1 MKGLKSVHS
10 ELAKVIGAKAATG
23 VTATAVT
30 VTSVAGAGAV
40 GFAGYKV
47 VEHIKEQQ
55 EEEFISDQSIDE
67 PADGAGSENINETPN
82 EPDNGDSDNGK
93 ALLAQAEE
101 SNTDDAFSDDD
112 TDSQDDSTP
121 HNSGTGSKTTGKT
134 SNGHKEEATNQEAAG
149 NTPQITPAIVPQPG
163 INLTANNN
171 QNSKINPAV
180 SRQNENKNSPTSG
193 TTKSDNSSSGTGSG
207 SSNSGSDAPEPV
219 TPSPD
224 VPSPINPSPDTPSP
238 VDPTPVDP
246 TPVEPVQPT
255 FINGKVKGLIEP
267 RKFDINKDV
276 YNGLYGD
283 SDKYDRMV
291 TKDYTVMIY
300 LCGTDLERDGSDASY
315 DILKMLSQQYDMS
328 KVNVLVCA
336 GGTNYWNNTYMGKND
351 ANGELYND
359 GCDNDDVRCNIY
371 YLNPD
376 AEILSKMDPEDRNKL
391 GTGGFKRDTADNYIN
406 SDTLKL
412 LVSLDPTDMGN
423 TELFAGFI
431 DFAADYF
438 PADNYGAI
446 LWNHGGGVNTGV
458 CFSDDND
465 EKEVKGT
472 SLTADELETALASST
487 LGRNGQ
493 KLGFIGFDACLMGG
507 TELAYNL
514 SPYSE
519 YMVGSME
526 YSSGGWY
533 YGDMFK
539 DISDQAEKKSID
551 NKIDNKEIAVNIAKK
566 YYETHDSNHQD
577 IASIACFDLSKI
589 QDTVD
594 KINEISD
601 DILGLYNTVEYPN
614 HPDLPDI
621 CYNMLKQ
628 ARIHSYENGTE
639 ESLSSYQYVDQ
650 NNFFT
655 LLKEQVDKL
664 SDIYEQDYS
673 YYYSLYGTDNEK
685 AEECLNLH
693 MKFRAISDSIN
704 DLLQNDSVLY
714 SGAHYYGGDVFSR
727 EEGDTSINYSE
738 LWNRLKGE
746 AIAGSSIYMPVN
758 ADYYVKT
765 NLSDYQEMN
774 IMKGYTGLVNKY
786 IEQADSNKEKDR
798 VADLAKN
805 IDYAEIIDSQ
815 ELKKSDVYKDGERLY
830 DISYLNVK
838 IKEKYDEDKNQ
849 ENGTDQYTDPYTD
862 LVDTLKSMNVYIS
875 NHQSLPQE
883 DGKAL
888 QPVDMVIAKAPIEM
902 VNISGGTNEI
912 NVVTDFLEKAMGYL
926 VEGRI
931 QGTESADSGIVYKK
945 VYDWARLS
953 DLEDDK
959 DKKKTSLEKL
969 KDSFNN
975 VDKDKWDD
983 LKWLTFKGTV
993 YGSSDDYKNAVLYFY
1008 EKTDTDAAGQSYTY
1022 YTFAGASEN
1031 NDNAGFIPTVD
1042 KTVSFDH
1049 YYIDNNEE
1057 VLLPGLYQ
1065 EFVVSR
1071 EINIFEKDLTSDE
1084 MIKYNNYTLGLTR
1097 NEDFKEYIISNAVKQ
1112 NDEEYNKNPYLVG
1125 NEVAG
1130 SSAEPTGTENNT
1142 EEAVAAAARNTET
1155 STEKKAEE
1163 TQKNSTKDSA
1173 AEAPEQSESSIQTVE
1188 SEDAAE
1194 STNEEESEDAT
1205 ESTNEAESEE
1215 VTVSEQTE
1223 SQAANEED
1231 SDVKESF
1238 KENTAEAGNAESEE
1252 MKEVQKEE
1260 TVVTET
1266 QETHKEEVIE
1276 AETEETQTDETTETE
1291 VEDTTNK
1298 DTATQEGTT
1307 ETGTDNVVTEDTTTQ
1322 ESTTETTSGQ
1332 PQTPD
1337 SVAMEE
1343 TNPTEAEPEEVTPN
1357 EESSE
1362 DNNANETEENTESQ
1376 TSDETATGETE
1387 SSNEVA

>member
-1 MKGLKSVHS
+1 MERFGVIMKGLKSVHS

-47 VEHIKEQQ
+47 VEHIKEQKT
-55 EEEFISDQSIDE
+55 EELITDNSTDE
-67 PADGAGSENINETPN
+67 STTDGAGSDNINETPN
-82 EPDNGDSDNGK
+82 KPDNGDSDNGQS
-93 ALLAQAEE
+93 LLAQAEE
-101 SNTDDAFSDDD
+101 KNTDDLLTDNG
-112 TDSQDDSTP
+112 TDSQDDSAP
-121 HNSGTGSKTTGKT
+121 HNSGTGNKTTGKT
-134 SNGHKEEATNQEAAG
+134 SHGHKEAATDKEAIG
-149 NTPQITPAIVPQPG
+149 NTPEITPAIVPQPG
-163 INLTANNN
+163 INP
-171 QNSKINPAV
+171 KINPVAGK
-180 SRQNENKNSPTSG
+180 QKENKNSPTSG
-193 TTKSDNSSSGTGSG
+193 TTKSDNSSSGKGSG
-207 SSNSGSDAPEPV
+207 SSNSGSD
-219 TPSPD
+219 TPA
-224 VPSPINPSPDTPSP
+224 P
-238 VDPTPVDP
+238 VDPTPVEP

-255 FINGKVKGLIEP
+255 FINSKVKGLIEP
-267 RKFDINKDV
+267 RTFEINTDV
-276 YNGLYGD
+276 YKSLYYT
-283 SDKYDRMV
+283 SDEYDRMF

-300 LCGTDLERDGSDASY
+300 LCGTDLERNGSDASY

-351 ANGELYND
+351 ASGKPVDD

-376 AEILSKMDPEDRNKL
+376 SNTLDDIEERDKL
-391 GTGGFKRDTADNYIN
+391 GTEGFDREKADEYIN
-406 SDTLKL
+406 NDTLKL

-458 CFSDDND
+458 CFSEDND

-551 NKIDNKEIAVNIAKK
+551 NKEIAVNIAKK

-594 KINEISD
+594 RINEISE
-601 DILGLYNTVEYPN
+601 DILGLYNTAEYPN

-639 ESLSSYQYVDQ
+639 ESLSSYQYIDQ

-664 SDIYEQDYS
+664 SYKYMQECSEYIDKD
-673 YYYSLYGTDNEK
+673 DK
-685 AEECLNLH
+685 MVEECSSLSA
-693 MKFRAISDSIN
+693 KFSLISYSITE
-704 DLLQNDSVLY
+704 LLKNDSVLY
-714 SGAHYYGGDVFSR
+714 SGAHYYGVDVFSR
-727 EEGDTSINYSE
+727 KEGDASINYSD
-738 LWNRLKGE
+738 LWNKLKGE

-758 ADYYVKT
+758 AVEDSIS
-765 NLSDYQEMN
+765 NLPTYQEMN

-786 IEQADSNKEKDR
+786 IEQAGSEKEKKR
-798 VADLAKN
+798 VDNLTSKIN
-805 IDYAEIIDSQ
+805 YGDIIESQ
-815 ELKKSDVYKDGERLY
+815 MMKSVEATNSDNEQGN
-830 DISYLNVK
+830 ISYLNVK
-838 IKEKYDEDKNQ
+838 IKKNYDEGKKP
-849 ENGTDQYTDPYTD
+849 ENGTDPYTDPYTD
-862 LVDTLKSMNVYIS
+862 LVDTLYSMNVYIS
-875 NHQSLPQE
+875 NYQSLPQK
-883 DGKAL
+883 DGEAP
-888 QPVDMVIAKAPIEM
+888 QTYDMVIAKAPIEM

-912 NVVTDFLEKAMGYL
+912 NVVTDFLEKAKGYL
-926 VEGRI
+926 VEGSI
-931 QGTESADSGIVYKK
+931 QGADNPDSDTGNTYKN

-953 DLEDDK
+953 YLEESYNEG
-959 DKKKTSLEKL
+959 KKKTYLQ
-969 KDSFNN
+969 SFKELFSI
-975 VDKDKWDD
+975 DEEYQSKWDD
-983 LKWLTFKGTV
+983 LKWLTFNGSV
-993 YGSSDDYKNAVLYFY
+993 YDVSNKYTDAVLYFY
-1008 EKTDTDAAGQSYTY
+1008 EKTYTDPDNDENSYNY
-1022 YTFAGASEN
+1022 YTFAGAS
-1031 NDNAGFIPTVD
+1031 NDNVEFIPTNGR
-1042 KTVSFDH
+1042 TVSFDH
-1049 YYIDNNEE
+1049 YYIFENAEIPF
-1057 VLLPGLYQ
+1057 VGLEQ
-1065 EFVVSR
+1065 KFIVAK
-1071 EINIFEKDLTSDE
+1071 EIKIFEKDLTLDE
-1084 MIKYNNYTLGLTR
+1084 MIKYNSYTLGLTR
-1097 NEDFKEYIISNAVKQ
+1097 NGDFIEYIIPAAVEQDNK
-1112 NDEEYNKNPYLVG
+1112 EYKNNQYQVG
-1125 NEVAG
+1125 KEVTEP
-1130 SSAEPTGTENNT
+1130 STEPTETEDDID
-1142 EEAVAAAARNTET
+1142 EDVAAAARNTEA
-1155 STEKKAEE
+1155 SNEKKAEE
-1163 TQKNSTKDSA
+1163 TQQKLMKDSA

-1188 SEDAAE
+1188 SEDATE
-1194 STNEEESEDAT
+1194 STNEEESQD
-1205 ESTNEAESEE
+1205 SAESDKVVKSEQ

-1223 SQAANEED
+1223 SEAAKEEVA
-1231 SDVKESF
+1231 DVKESF
-1238 KENTAEAGNAESEE
+1238 EENTAEAGNAESEE
-1252 MKEVQKEE
+1252 MKEAQKEE
-1260 TVVTET
+1260 TV
-1266 QETHKEEVIE
+1266 K

-1307 ETGTDNVVTEDTTTQ
+1307 ETGTDNVVTEETATQ
-1322 ESTTETTSGQ
+1322 EGTTETTSGQ
-1332 PQTPD
+1332 PETTN
-1337 SVAMEE
+1337 SIVEEE
-1343 TNPTEAEPEEVTPN
+1343 TNSAEAEPEEETAT

-1376 TSDETATGETE
+1376 TSDETTTGETE
-1387 SSNEVA
+1387 NSSEVA

>member
-1 MKGLKSVHS
+1 MERLVIMKGLKSVHS

-47 VEHIKEQQ
+47 IEHIKEQKT
-55 EEEFISDQSIDE
+55 EKLITDDLIDE
-67 PADGAGSENINETPN
+67 PVADGTGSDNINETQN
-82 EPDNGDSDNGK
+82 KPDNGDSDNGQ
-93 ALLAQAEE
+93 ALLAQAQE
-101 SNTDDAFSDDD
+101 SNTDDIFTADE
-112 TDSQDDSTP
+112 TDSQDDSAP
-121 HNSGTGSKTTGKT
+121 HNSGTGSKNTGKT

-149 NTPQITPAIVPQPG
+149 NTPEITPAIVPQPG

-171 QNSKINPAV
+171 PNSKINPAV

-224 VPSPINPSPDTPSP
+224 VPSPINPSPDTPA
-238 VDPTPVDP
+238 PVDP

-255 FINGKVKGLIEP
+255 FINDKVKGLIEP
-267 RKFDINKDV
+267 RTFEINKDV
-276 YNGLYGD
+276 YNGLYLT
-283 SDKYDRMV
+283 SDEYDRMF

-300 LCGTDLERDGSDASY
+300 LCGTDLERNGSDASY
-315 DILKMLSQQYDMS
+315 DILKMLSQQYDME

-351 ANGELYND
+351 ADGEPYDD

-376 AEILSKMDPEDRNKL
+376 AKVLREMNPEDRNEL
-391 GTGGFKRDTADNYIN
+391 GTGGFKRDTVDNYIN

-446 LWNHGGGVNTGV
+446 LWNHGGGVNSGV
-458 CFSDDND
+458 CFSESND
-465 EKEVKGT
+465 EEKVDGT

-539 DISDQAEKKSID
+539 DISDMAYSGS
-551 NKIDNKEIAVNIAKK
+551 IDNKEIAVNIAKK
-566 YYETHDSNHQD
+566 FYETHDSNHED

-594 KINEISD
+594 RINEISD
-601 DILGLYNTVEYPN
+601 DILGLYNTTEYPN

-639 ESLSSYQYVDQ
+639 KYQSSYQYVDQ

-664 SDIYEQDYS
+664 SEKYEQDY
-673 YYYSLYGTDNEK
+673 YSLYEIDNEK
-685 AEECLNLH
+685 AEECINLYL
-693 MKFRAISDSIN
+693 KFSAISDSIN

-714 SGAHYYGGDVFSR
+714 SGAHYYGVDVFSR
-727 EEGDTSINYSE
+727 KEGDASINYSNF
-738 LWNRLKGE
+738 WNKLKGE
-746 AIAGSSIYMPVN
+746 SIAGSSIYMPVN
-758 ADYYVKT
+758 AVEDSIS
-765 NLSDYQEMN
+765 NLPTYQEMN

-786 IEQADSNKEKDR
+786 IEQAGSKEEMDR
-798 VADLAKN
+798 VTNLTEN
-805 IDYAEIIDSQ
+805 IKYEDIIDSQ
-815 ELKKSDVYKDGERLY
+815 TLQKATNSDNEQGN
-830 DISYLNVK
+830 ISYLNVK
-838 IKEKYDEDKNQ
+838 IKENYAEGKKP
-849 ENGTDQYTDPYTD
+849 ENGTDPYTD
-862 LVDTLKSMNVYIS
+862 LVDTLESMNVYIS
-875 NHQSLPQE
+875 NYQSLHQE
-883 DGKAL
+883 NGNDAL
-888 QPVDMVIAKAPIEM
+888 PNPIDMVIAKVPIEM

-926 VEGRI
+926 VQGNI
-931 QGTESADSGIVYKK
+931 LGTESADSGTENMYKK

-953 DLEDDK
+953 DLEESYNE
-959 DKKKTSLEKL
+959 DKKKTCLQNF
-969 KDSFNN
+969 KDQFTIEEDYKN
-975 VDKDKWDD
+975 KWDD
-983 LKWLTFKGTV
+983 LKWLTFKGSV
-993 YGSSDDYKNAVLYFY
+993 YENYTYVNSAVLYFY
-1008 EKTDTDAAGQSYTY
+1008 EKTDTDAAGQSSTY

-1031 NDNAGFIPTVD
+1031 NENAGFISTD
-1042 KTVSFDH
+1042 NKTVSFDH
-1049 YYIDNNEE
+1049 YYIKDNKEE
-1057 VLLPGLYQ
+1057 LFFELNQKFIVADG
-1065 EFVVSR
+1065 
-1071 EINIFEKDLTSDE
+1071 INIFEKELTSDE
-1084 MIKYNNYTLGLTR
+1084 MIDYNSYTLGLTS
-1097 NEDFKEYIISNAVKQ
+1097 NDLDNYYEYIIQDVKKQ
-1112 NDEEYNKNPYLVG
+1112 DETKYENNPYQVG
-1125 NEVAG
+1125 TDAIE
-1130 SSAEPTGTENNT
+1130 SSTEPTETDDNVD
-1142 EEAVAAAARNTET
+1142 EAVAAAARNTET

-1163 TQKNSTKDSA
+1163 TQKNSTKDST
-1173 AEAPEQSESSIQTVE
+1173 EEIPEQPEASIQTLE
-1188 SEDAAE
+1188 SEDTA
-1194 STNEEESEDAT
+1194 

-1223 SQAANEED
+1223 SQAAKEED
-1231 SDVKESF
+1231 SEVKESLE
-1238 KENTAEAGNAESEE
+1238 ENTAEAGNAESEE
-1252 MKEVQKEE
+1252 MKEAQTEE
-1260 TVVTET
+1260 PV
-1266 QETHKEEVIE
+1266 E
-1276 AETEETQTDETTETE
+1276 AETEEAQPEEAAQTDI
-1291 VEDTTNK
+1291 EDTTNK
-1298 DTATQEGTT
+1298 DTATREGTT
-1307 ETGTDNVVTEDTTTQ
+1307 ETGADNAATEETATEED
-1322 ESTTETTSGQ
+1322 TTETTSGQ

-1337 SVAMEE
+1337 SVIMEE
-1343 TNPTEAEPEEVTPN
+1343 TNSTEAEPEEVTPN
-1357 EESSE
+1357 EGPSE
-1362 DNNANETEENTESQ
+1362 EDNANETEENTESQ
-1376 TSDETATGETE
+1376 TSDETTTGETE
-1387 SSNEVA
+1387 SSSEVA

>member
-47 VEHIKEQQ
+47 IEHIKEQKT
-55 EEEFISDQSIDE
+55 EKLITDDLIDE
-67 PADGAGSENINETPN
+67 PVADGTGSDNINETQN
-82 EPDNGDSDNGK
+82 KPDNGDSDNGQ
-93 ALLAQAEE
+93 ALLAQAQE
-101 SNTDDAFSDDD
+101 SNTDDIFTADE
-112 TDSQDDSTP
+112 TDSQDDSAP
-121 HNSGTGSKTTGKT
+121 HNSGTGSKNTGKT

-149 NTPQITPAIVPQPG
+149 NTPEITPAIVPQPG

-171 QNSKINPAV
+171 PNSKINPAV

-207 SSNSGSDAPEPV
+207 SSNSGSDSPEPV

-224 VPSPINPSPDTPSP
+224 VPSPINPSPDTPA
-238 VDPTPVDP
+238 PVDP

-255 FINGKVKGLIEP
+255 FINDKVKGLIEP
-267 RKFDINKDV
+267 RTFEINKDV
-276 YNGLYGD
+276 YNGLYLT
-283 SDKYDRMV
+283 SDEYDRMF

-300 LCGTDLERDGSDASY
+300 LCGTDLERNGSDASY
-315 DILKMLSQQYDMS
+315 DILKMLSQQYDME

-351 ANGELYND
+351 ADGVPYND

-376 AEILSKMDPEDRNKL
+376 AEILSKMNPEDRNKL
-391 GTGGFKRDTADNYIN
+391 GTGGFKRDTADKYIN

-446 LWNHGGGVNTGV
+446 LWNHGGGVNSGV
-458 CFSDDND
+458 CFSESND
-465 EKEVKGT
+465 EEKVDGT

-539 DISDQAEKKSID
+539 DISDMAYSGS
-551 NKIDNKEIAVNIAKK
+551 IDNKEIAVNIAKK
-566 YYETHDSNHQD
+566 FYETHDSNHED

-594 KINEISD
+594 RINEISD
-601 DILGLYNTVEYPN
+601 DILGLYNTTEYPN

-639 ESLSSYQYVDQ
+639 KYQSSYQYVDQ

-664 SDIYEQDYS
+664 SEKYEQDY
-673 YYYSLYGTDNEK
+673 YSLYEIDNEK
-685 AEECLNLH
+685 AEECINLH
-693 MKFRAISDSIN
+693 LKFSAISDSIN

-714 SGAHYYGGDVFSR
+714 SGAHYYGVDVFSR
-727 EEGDTSINYSE
+727 KEGDASINYSNF
-738 LWNRLKGE
+738 WNKLKGE
-746 AIAGSSIYMPVN
+746 SIAGSSIYMPVN
-758 ADYYVKT
+758 AAEDSIS
-765 NLSDYQEMN
+765 NLPTYQEMN

-786 IEQADSNKEKDR
+786 IEQAGSGKEKER
-798 VADLAKN
+798 VDDLTSKIN
-805 IDYAEIIDSQ
+805 YGDIIESQ
-815 ELKKSDVYKDGERLY
+815 MMKSVEATNSDNEQGN
-830 DISYLNVK
+830 ISYLNVK
-838 IKEKYDEDKNQ
+838 IKENYDKGKKP
-849 ENGTDQYTDPYTD
+849 ENGTDPYTD
-862 LVDTLKSMNVYIS
+862 LVDTLESMNVYIS
-875 NHQSLPQE
+875 NYQSLHQE
-883 DGKAL
+883 NGNDAL
-888 QPVDMVIAKAPIEM
+888 PNPIDMVIAKVPIEM

-926 VEGRI
+926 VQGNI
-931 QGTESADSGIVYKK
+931 LGTESADSGTENMYKK

-953 DLEDDK
+953 DLEESYNE
-959 DKKKTSLEKL
+959 DKKKTCLQNF
-969 KDSFNN
+969 KDQFTIEEDYKN
-975 VDKDKWDD
+975 KWDD
-983 LKWLTFKGTV
+983 LKWLTFKGSV
-993 YGSSDDYKNAVLYFY
+993 YENYTYVNSAVLYFY
-1008 EKTDTDAAGQSYTY
+1008 EKTDTDAAGQSSTY

-1031 NDNAGFIPTVD
+1031 NENAGFISTD
-1042 KTVSFDH
+1042 NKTVSFDH
-1049 YYIDNNEE
+1049 YYIKDNKEE
-1057 VLLPGLYQ
+1057 LFFELNQKFIVADG
-1065 EFVVSR
+1065 
-1071 EINIFEKDLTSDE
+1071 INIFEKELTSDE
-1084 MIKYNNYTLGLTR
+1084 MIDYNSYTLGLTS
-1097 NEDFKEYIISNAVKQ
+1097 NDLDNYYEYIIQDVKKQ
-1112 NDEEYNKNPYLVG
+1112 DETKYENNPYQVG
-1125 NEVAG
+1125 TDAIE
-1130 SSAEPTGTENNT
+1130 SSTEPTETDDNVD
-1142 EEAVAAAARNTET
+1142 EAVAAAARNTET

-1163 TQKNSTKDSA
+1163 TQKNSTKDST
-1173 AEAPEQSESSIQTVE
+1173 EEIPEQPEASIQTLE
-1188 SEDAAE
+1188 SEDTA
-1194 STNEEESEDAT
+1194 

-1223 SQAANEED
+1223 SQAAKEED
-1231 SDVKESF
+1231 SEVKESLE
-1238 KENTAEAGNAESEE
+1238 ENTAEAGNAESEE
-1252 MKEVQKEE
+1252 MKEAQTEE
-1260 TVVTET
+1260 PV
-1266 QETHKEEVIE
+1266 E
-1276 AETEETQTDETTETE
+1276 AETEEAQPEEAAQTDI
-1291 VEDTTNK
+1291 EDTTNK
-1298 DTATQEGTT
+1298 DTATREGTT
-1307 ETGTDNVVTEDTTTQ
+1307 ETGADNAATEETATEED
-1322 ESTTETTSGQ
+1322 TTETTSGQ
-1332 PQTPD
+1332 SETPN
-1337 SVAMEE
+1337 SAE
-1343 TNPTEAEPEEVTPN
+1343 TEPEDLTTT
-1357 EESSE
+1357 EESSQE
-1362 DNNANETEENTESQ
+1362 DSTNETEENTESQ
-1376 TSDETATGETE
+1376 TSDETTTGETE
-1387 SSNEVA
+1387 SNSEVA

>member
-1 MKGLKSVHS
+1 MERLVIMKGLKSVHS

-47 VEHIKEQQ
+47 VGHIKEQQ

-67 PADGAGSENINETPN
+67 SAADGTGSENINETPN

-101 SNTDDAFSDDD
+101 SNTDDAFTDDD
-112 TDSQDDSTP
+112 TDSQDDSAP

-171 QNSKINPAV
+171 PNSKINPAV

-224 VPSPINPSPDTPSP
+224 VPSPINPSPDTPA
-238 VDPTPVDP
+238 PVDP

-255 FINGKVKGLIEP
+255 FINDKVKGLIEP
-267 RKFDINKDV
+267 RTFEINKDV
-276 YNGLYGD
+276 YNGLYLT
-283 SDKYDRMV
+283 SDEYDRMF

-300 LCGTDLERDGSDASY
+300 LCGTDLERNGSDASY
-315 DILKMLSQQYDMS
+315 DILKMLSQQYDME

-351 ANGELYND
+351 ADGEPYDD

-376 AEILSKMDPEDRNKL
+376 AKVLREMNPKARNEL
-391 GTGGFKRDTADNYIN
+391 GTGGFKRDTADKYIN

-412 LVSLDPTDMGN
+412 LVSLDSTDMGN

-446 LWNHGGGVNTGV
+446 LWNHGGGVNSGV
-458 CFSDDND
+458 CFSESND
-465 EKEVKGT
+465 EEKVDGT

-539 DISDQAEKKSID
+539 DISDMAYSGS
-551 NKIDNKEIAVNIAKK
+551 IDNKEIAVNIAKK
-566 YYETHDSNHQD
+566 FYETHDSNHED

-594 KINEISD
+594 RINEISD
-601 DILGLYNTVEYPN
+601 DILGLYNTTEYPN

-639 ESLSSYQYVDQ
+639 KYQSSYQYVDQ

-664 SDIYEQDYS
+664 SKKYEQDY
-673 YYYSLYGTDNEK
+673 YSLYETDNEK
-685 AEECLNLH
+685 AGECLNLH
-693 MKFRAISDSIN
+693 LKFSAIFDSIN

-714 SGAHYYGGDVFSR
+714 SGAHYYGGEVFSR
-727 EEGDTSINYSE
+727 EEGQNITYSA
-738 LWNRLKGE
+738 LWNQIKRE
-746 AIAGSSIYMPVN
+746 SIAGSSIYMPVN
-758 ADYYVKT
+758 AADDSIS
-765 NLSDYQEMN
+765 NLPTYQEMN

-786 IEQADSNKEKDR
+786 IEQAGSKEEMDR
-798 VADLAKN
+798 VANLTEN
-805 IDYAEIIDSQ
+805 IKYEDIIDSQ
-815 ELKKSDVYKDGERLY
+815 TLQKATNSDNEQGN
-830 DISYLNVK
+830 ISYLNVK
-838 IKEKYDEDKNQ
+838 IKENYAEGKKP
-849 ENGTDQYTDPYTD
+849 ENGTDPYTD
-862 LVDTLKSMNVYIS
+862 LVDTLESMNVYIS
-875 NHQSLPQE
+875 NYLSLPQK
-883 DGKAL
+883 DGEAP
-888 QPVDMVIAKAPIEM
+888 QTYDMVIAKAPIEM

-926 VEGRI
+926 VQGNI
-931 QGTESADSGIVYKK
+931 LGTESAGSDTENMYKK

-953 DLEDDK
+953 DLEESYNE
-959 DKKKTSLEKL
+959 DKKKTCLQNF
-969 KDSFNN
+969 KDQFTIEE
-975 VDKDKWDD
+975 DYKKKWDD
-983 LKWLTFKGTV
+983 LKWLTFKGSV
-993 YGSSDDYKNAVLYFY
+993 YENNTYVNSAVLYFY
-1008 EKTDTDAAGQSYTY
+1008 EKTDTDAAGQSSTY
-1022 YTFAGASEN
+1022 YTFAGASDTKE
-1031 NDNAGFIPTVD
+1031 NAGFIPTVG
-1042 KTVSFDH
+1042 KTVSVSFDH

-1071 EINIFEKDLTSDE
+1071 EINIYEKDLTSDE
-1084 MIKYNNYTLGLTR
+1084 MIDYNSYTLGLTS
-1097 NEDFKEYIISNAVKQ
+1097 NDLDNYYEYIIQDVKKQ
-1112 NDEEYNKNPYLVG
+1112 NETKYENNPYQVG
-1125 NEVAG
+1125 TVVPE
-1130 SSAEPTGTENNT
+1130 SSTEPTEPEDNAD
-1142 EEAVAAAARNTET
+1142 EAVAAARHTEV

-1163 TQKNSTKDSA
+1163 AQQSSTKDSA
-1173 AEAPEQSESSIQTVE
+1173 EETLEQSESSIQTLE
-1188 SEDAAE
+1188 SEDTA
-1194 STNEEESEDAT
+1194 

-1223 SQAANEED
+1223 SQAAKEED
-1231 SDVKESF
+1231 SEVKESLE
-1238 KENTAEAGNAESEE
+1238 ENTAEAGNAESEE
-1252 MKEVQKEE
+1252 MKEAQKEE
-1260 TVVTET
+1260 TV
-1266 QETHKEEVIE
+1266 E
-1276 AETEETQTDETTETE
+1276 AETEEAQTEDAAQTD
-1291 VEDTTNK
+1291 VEDTINEET
-1298 DTATQEGTT
+1298 TTQEDTT
-1307 ETGTDNVVTEDTTTQ
+1307 ETGTDNVVTEGTTIQ
-1322 ESTTETTSGQ
+1322 ESTTEATSGQ

-1337 SVAMEE
+1337 SVIMEE
-1343 TNPTEAEPEEVTPN
+1343 TNSTEAEPEEVTPN
-1357 EESSE
+1357 EGPSE
-1362 DNNANETEENTESQ
+1362 EDNANETEENTESQ
-1376 TSDETATGETE
+1376 TSDETTTGETE
-1387 SSNEVA
+1387 SSSEVA

>member
-1 MKGLKSVHS
+1 MERLVIMKGLKSVHS

-47 VEHIKEQQ
+47 IEHIKEQKT
-55 EEEFISDQSIDE
+55 EKLITDDLIDE
-67 PADGAGSENINETPN
+67 PVADGTGSDNINETQN

-93 ALLAQAEE
+93 ALLAQAQE
-101 SNTDDAFSDDD
+101 SNTDDAFTDDD
-112 TDSQDDSTP
+112 TDSQDDSAP

-171 QNSKINPAV
+171 PNSKINPAV

-224 VPSPINPSPDTPSP
+224 VPSPINPSPDTPA
-238 VDPTPVDP
+238 PVDP

-255 FINGKVKGLIEP
+255 FINDKVKGLIEP
-267 RKFDINKDV
+267 RTFEINKDV
-276 YNGLYGD
+276 YNGLYLT
-283 SDKYDRMV
+283 SDEYDRMF

-300 LCGTDLERDGSDASY
+300 LCGTDLERNGSDASY
-315 DILKMLSQQYDMS
+315 DILKMLSQQYDME

-336 GGTNYWNNTYMGKND
+336 GGTNYWNNTYMGKNNAD
-351 ANGELYND
+351 GEPYDD

-376 AEILSKMDPEDRNKL
+376 AKVLREMNPEDRNEL
-391 GTGGFKRDTADNYIN
+391 VTGGFKRYTADKYIN

-412 LVSLDPTDMGN
+412 LVSLDSTDMGN
-423 TELFAGFI
+423 TELVACFI

-438 PADNYGAI
+438 PANNYGAI

-458 CFSDDND
+458 CFSEDND

-472 SLTADELETALASST
+472 SLTVDELETALASST

-539 DISDQAEKKSID
+539 DISDMAYSGS
-551 NKIDNKEIAVNIAKK
+551 IDNKEIAVNIAKK
-566 YYETHDSNHQD
+566 YYETHDSNHED
-577 IASIACFDLSKI
+577 IASIACFDISKI

-594 KINEISD
+594 RINEISD
-601 DILGLYNTVEYPN
+601 DILGLYNTTEYPN

-639 ESLSSYQYVDQ
+639 KYQSSYQYVDQ

-664 SDIYEQDYS
+664 SKKYEQDY
-673 YYYSLYGTDNEK
+673 YSLYETDNEK
-685 AEECLNLH
+685 AGECLNLH
-693 MKFRAISDSIN
+693 LKFSAIFDSIN

-714 SGAHYYGGDVFSR
+714 SGAHYYGGEVFSR
-727 EEGDTSINYSE
+727 EEGQNITYSA
-738 LWNRLKGE
+738 LWNQIKRE
-746 AIAGSSIYMPVN
+746 SIAGSSIYMPVN
-758 ADYYVKT
+758 AADDSIS
-765 NLSDYQEMN
+765 NLPTYQEMN

-786 IEQADSNKEKDR
+786 IEQAGSKEEMDR
-798 VADLAKN
+798 VTNLTEN
-805 IDYAEIIDSQ
+805 IKYEDIIDSQ
-815 ELKKSDVYKDGERLY
+815 TLQKVEATNSDNEQGN
-830 DISYLNVK
+830 ISYLNVK
-838 IKEKYDEDKNQ
+838 IKENYDKGKKP
-849 ENGTDQYTDPYTD
+849 ENGTDPYTD
-862 LVDTLKSMNVYIS
+862 LVDTLESMNVYIS
-875 NHQSLPQE
+875 NYQSLHQE
-883 DGKAL
+883 NGNDAL
-888 QPVDMVIAKAPIEM
+888 PNPIDMVIAKVPIEM

-926 VEGRI
+926 VQGSI
-931 QGTESADSGIVYKK
+931 LGTESAGSDTENMYKK

-953 DLEDDK
+953 DLEESYNE
-959 DKKKTSLEKL
+959 DKKKTCLQNF
-969 KDSFNN
+969 KDQFTIE
-975 VDKDKWDD
+975 VDYKNKWDD
-983 LKWLTFKGTV
+983 LKWLTFKGSV
-993 YGSSDDYKNAVLYFY
+993 YDSSDAYTDAVLYFY
-1008 EKTDTDAAGQSYTY
+1008 EKTDTDVAGPSSTY

-1031 NDNAGFIPTVD
+1031 NENAGFISTD
-1042 KTVSFDH
+1042 NKTVSFDH
-1049 YYIDNNEE
+1049 YYIKDNKEE
-1057 VLLPGLYQ
+1057 LFFELNQKFIVADG
-1065 EFVVSR
+1065 
-1071 EINIFEKDLTSDE
+1071 INIFEKDLTSDE
-1084 MIKYNNYTLGLTR
+1084 MIDYNSYTLGLTS
-1097 NEDFKEYIISNAVKQ
+1097 NDLDNYYEYIIQDVKKQ
-1112 NDEEYNKNPYLVG
+1112 DETKYENNPYQVG
-1125 NEVAG
+1125 TDAIE
-1130 SSAEPTGTENNT
+1130 SSTEPTETDDNVD
-1142 EEAVAAAARNTET
+1142 EAVAAAARNTET

-1163 TQKNSTKDSA
+1163 TQKNSTKDST
-1173 AEAPEQSESSIQTVE
+1173 EEIPEQPEASIQTLE
-1188 SEDAAE
+1188 SEDTA
-1194 STNEEESEDAT
+1194 

-1215 VTVSEQTE
+1215 VTISEQTE
-1223 SQAANEED
+1223 SQAAKEED
-1231 SDVKESF
+1231 SEVKESLE
-1238 KENTAEAGNAESEE
+1238 ENTAEAGNAESEE
-1252 MKEVQKEE
+1252 MKEAQKEE
-1260 TVVTET
+1260 TV
-1266 QETHKEEVIE
+1266 E
-1276 AETEETQTDETTETE
+1276 AETEEAQPEEAAQTDI
-1291 VEDTTNK
+1291 EDTTNK
-1298 DTATQEGTT
+1298 DTATREGTT
-1307 ETGTDNVVTEDTTTQ
+1307 ETGADNAATEETATEED
-1322 ESTTETTSGQ
+1322 TTETTSGQ
-1332 PQTPD
+1332 PETPN
-1337 SVAMEE
+1337 SAE
-1343 TNPTEAEPEEVTPN
+1343 TEPEDLTIT
-1357 EESSE
+1357 EESSQE
-1362 DNNANETEENTESQ
+1362 DSTNETEENTESQ
-1376 TSDETATGETE
+1376 TSDETTTGETE
-1387 SSNEVA
+1387 SSSEVA